1 MGYIRS
7 SQVEGV
13 YLYRLSQACFTG
25 IKNLNDKLWVT
36 KREAS
41 FTCALHT
48 GPMFSDALLKS
59 Q

>member
-1 MGYIRS
+1 MGYIWS

-25 IKNLNDKLWVT
+25 IKNLNDKFRVT

-48 GPMFSDALLKS
+48 RTDVL
-59 Q
+59 